1 MIEKLIRLCA
11 TNKFITLTVF
21 TVLIFVGLWSMKRIA
36 VDALPDLSDT
46 QVIIYSKWD
55 RSPDII
61 EDQVT
66 YPIITSLLGAP
77 KVKSIR
83 GFSDFGYSYV
93 YVIFDEGTDLYW
105 ARSRVLEYLSK
116 VQSSLPSGV
125 KTELGPDA
133 TGVGWVFQYALVD
146 KSGRHSLA
154 DLRSLQDWTIRYQL
168 QSVPGVAE
176 VASLGGFVR
185 QYQITVDP
193 NKLAAYR
200 IPLMD
205 VMEAVRSS
213 NNEVGARLVEWS
225 GAEYMVRARGYVK
238 NVADLEQIV
247 VKSDQRGTPV
257 LLRDVANIQLGPE
270 MRRGVAELDGEGE
283 TAAGVVIMRQSE
295 NAMDVINRVKVRL
308 AAIEKTLPEGV
319 KIVTTY
325 DRSELI
331 ERSIHTLKHEL
342 LIEMII
348 VSLIILIFLWHIPS
362 AVIPIFTLPAAIVL
376 AFIPMKMLG
385 INANIMSLGGI
396 AIAIGA
402 LVDAAVVVVEN
413 SHKKLEVWES
423 EGKKGD
429 YKEVLIK
436 AIQEVGR
443 PSFFSLMVIAL
454 SFMPIFALEAQE
466 GRLFKPLA
474 FTKNFAMAI
483 AAILAITLDPAL
495 RLLFTRMKPFR
506 FRRTED
512 REKASEKPETRKENQ
527 KPETRNQR
535 ADDLKS
541 AQSPETTERPS
552 GFWFLAS
559 GFQSAFWYLVSGLE
573 RVVNAVLIGKMY
585 PEEKHPISKIL
596 FKLYTRP
603 AKFVLRH
610 PKLVIGT
617 ALLIVLCTIPVYR
630 KLGHEFMP
638 PLNEGS
644 ILYMPTTLP
653 GISVAQASALLQRQ
667 DQLLKEFPEVER
679 VFGKAGRAETSTDP
693 APFSMMETVVVLK
706 PSSEW
711 RTRTRWYSK
720 WPDFT
725 KPLFRP
731 LWPET
736 MSWDELVNEMN
747 SKLTLPGQTNAWTMP
762 IKNRID
768 MLTTGIRTPVGIKV
782 FGSDLKKIESIGK
795 RLEGILQKVP
805 GTRSVYGE
813 RVAGG
818 YFVDF
823 DLNREAIARYGL
835 RIGDVQTVIMTAI
848 GGENVSTTVE
858 GRERYPINIRYPREM
873 RDDVEKLTRTLI
885 SIPSAPGTMSG
896 GAQIPL
902 GQLATIKLVEGPSM
916 IRDEDGRLSGY
927 VYVDVDTA
935 KRDIGG
941 YVEEAKKAVD
951 AELKLD
957 PGYLLVWSGQY
968 ESMTR
973 VKEKMKVVI
982 PLTFFVI
989 FMLIYFNTKS
999 FPKTA
1004 IVLLAVPFS
1013 AVGAIWFLYL
1023 LGYNMSIGVW
1033 VGLIA
1038 LLGLDAETGI
1048 FMLLYLDLAHDER
1061 ITAGTMNTRQDL
1073 DEAILHGAVQRVRPK
1088 VMTVACAFFGL
1099 VPIMWSIGA
1108 GGDVM
1113 KRIAAPMIGGLF
1125 TSFLMELLVYPAIY
1139 LLWRKRSLPRADGAD
1154 DDHPQRQEWKRPR
1167 LVSGVAGL
1175 VVAFVIA
1182 GFLYF
1187 GHRDATALYPPYE
1200 ATRQALLTSSLDGV
1214 KSSAS
1219 ALAGAAR
1226 TSGQPR
1232 IATTAEALSKS
1243 RDVESARQAFAALSD
1258 AMIAYRSG
1266 AAERPKPQ
1274 VVYCSMAKHSWLQP
1288 KGPINNPYYAD
1299 AGMRG
1304 CGEVQ

>member
-1 MIEKLIRLCA
+1 MIEKLIRICA
-11 TNKFITLTVF
+11 TNRFMTLTITAALVF
-21 TVLIFVGLWSMKRIA
+21 AGLWSMNRIA
-36 VDALPDLSDT
+36 LDALPDLSDT
-46 QVIIYSKWD
+46 QVIVYSKWD
-55 RSPDII
+55 RSPDIV

-66 YPIITSLLGAP
+66 YPIVTSLLGAP
-77 KVKSIR
+77 KVKDVR

-116 VQSSLPSGV
+116 IQAQLPQGV
-125 KTELGPDA
+125 TTELGPDA

-146 KSGRHSLA
+146 KSGKHSLA

-193 NKLAAYR
+193 NKLAAYG
-200 IPLMD
+200 IPLMR

-225 GAEYMVRARGYVK
+225 GTEYMVRARGYIR
-238 NVADLEQIV
+238 NIADLEQIV
-247 VKSDQRGTPV
+247 VKTDARGTPV
-257 LLRDVANIQLGPE
+257 LLRDVANIELGPE
-270 MRRGVAELDGEGE
+270 MRRGIDDLDGEGD
-283 TAAGVVIMRQSE
+283 TASGVVVMRQSE
-295 NAMDVINRVKVRL
+295 DALAVIQRVKARL
-308 AAIEKTLPEGV
+308 AEIQKTLPEGV

-342 LIEMII
+342 LLEMII
-348 VSLIILIFLWHIPS
+348 VSLIILIFLWHLPS
-362 AVIPIFTLPAAIVL
+362 ALIPIATIPAAVIL
-376 AFIPMKMLG
+376 SFIPMKLFG

-396 AIAIGA
+396 AVAIGA

-413 SHKKLEVWES
+413 SHKKLEAWEAN
-423 EGKKGD
+423 GRQGD
-429 YKEVLIK
+429 YKEVLIR
-436 AIQEVGR
+436 AVQEVGR
-443 PSFFSLMVIAL
+443 PSFFSLLVIAL

-466 GRLFKPLA
+466 GRLFRPLA

-483 AAILAITLDPAL
+483 SAILAVTLAPAL
-495 RLLFTRMKPFR
+495 MLLVIRLKKYEFR
-506 FRRTED
+506 PR
-512 REKASEKPETRKENQ
+512 
-527 KPETRNQR
+527 
-535 ADDLKS
+535 
-541 AQSPETTERPS
+541 
-552 GFWFLAS
+552 WLAS
-559 GFQSAFWYLVSGLE
+559 
-573 RVVNAVLIGKMY
+573 VVNAVAVGTIHR
-585 PEEKHPISKIL
+585 EEKHPISRLL

-610 PKLVIGT
+610 PRMVIGT
-617 ALLIVLCTIPVYR
+617 ALLIVLFTIPIYQ

-653 GISVAQASALLQRQ
+653 GISVAQAQELLQRQ
-667 DQLLKEFPEVER
+667 DQLLKSFPEVER

-693 APFSMMETVVVLK
+693 APFSMMETIVTLK
-706 PSSEW
+706 PESEW
-711 RTRTRWYSK
+711 RTRPRWYSK
-720 WPDFT
+720 WPDFI

-747 SKLTLPGQTNAWTMP
+747 TKLTLPGQTNAWTMP

-768 MLTTGIRTPVGIKV
+768 MLTTGIRTPVGIKI
-782 FGSDLKKIESIGK
+782 FGADLGEIEKIGEHI
-795 RLEGILQKVP
+795 EGILQKVP

-823 DLNREAIARYGL
+823 DLNREQIARYGL
-835 RIGDVQTVIMTAI
+835 TIKDVQDVIMTAI
-848 GGENVSTTVE
+848 GGENVSTSIE
-858 GRERYPINIRYPREM
+858 GRERYPINIRYPREL
-873 RDDVEKLTRTLI
+873 RDDVDKLARTLV
-885 SIPSAPGTMSG
+885 SVPNASGMG
-896 GAQIPL
+896 GAAQVPL
-902 GQLATIKLVEGPSM
+902 GQLATIKLVQGPAM
-916 IRDEDGRLSGY
+916 IRDENGRLSGY

-951 AELKLD
+951 AELKLQ
-957 PGYLLVWSGQY
+957 PGYLLQWSGQY
-968 ESMTR
+968 EAMAR
-973 VKEKMKVVI
+973 VKEKMKVVL
-982 PLTFFVI
+982 PLTLFIVFL
-989 FMLIYFNTKS
+989 LIYMNTQS
-999 FPKTA
+999 FAKTA

-1013 AVGAIWFLYL
+1013 AVGAIWLLYF

-1061 ITAGTMNTRQDL
+1061 VAAGTLNTRADL
-1073 DEAILHGAVQRVRPK
+1073 NEAILHGAVQRVRPK

-1099 VPIMWSIGA
+1099 VPIMWSLGA
-1108 GGDVM
+1108 GADVM

-1125 TSFLMELLVYPAIY
+1125 TSFIMELLVYPAIY
-1139 LLWRKRSLPRADGAD
+1139 LLWRERDLPHPERAGD
-1154 DDHPQRQEWKRPR
+1154 
-1167 LVSGVAGL
+1167 
-1175 VVAFVIA
+1175 
-1182 GFLYF
+1182 
-1187 GHRDATALYPPYE
+1187 
-1200 ATRQALLTSSLDGV
+1200 
-1214 KSSAS
+1214 
-1219 ALAGAAR
+1219 
-1226 TSGQPR
+1226 
-1232 IATTAEALSKS
+1232 
-1243 RDVESARQAFAALSD
+1243 
-1258 AMIAYRSG
+1258 
-1266 AAERPKPQ
+1266 ERPKRPWWQ
-1274 VVYCSMAKHSWLQP
+1274 RPAVVSSLSGVLVALGIAGSMFFPRAEAKPLFPRYESVRQSLP
-1288 KGPINNPYYAD
+1288 SGLLDTAKSNRTVKSN
-1299 AGMRG
+1299 
-1304 CGEVQ
+1304 

>member
-1 MIEKLIRLCA
+1 MIEKLIRTCA
-11 TNKFITLTVF
+11 TNRFLTLTIFSGLVF
-21 TVLIFVGLWSMKRIA
+21 AGLWSMNRIA

-66 YPIITSLLGAP
+66 YPIVTSLLGSP
-77 KVKSIR
+77 KVKAVR

-93 YVIFDEGTDLYW
+93 YVVFDEGTDLYW
-105 ARSRVLEYLSK
+105 ARSRVLESLSK
-116 VQSSLPSGV
+116 TQSALPQGV

-146 KSGRHSLA
+146 KSGKHSLA

-200 IPLMD
+200 IPIME
-205 VMEAVRSS
+205 VMEAVRGS

-238 NVADLEQIV
+238 NIADLEQIV
-247 VKSDQRGTPV
+247 VKSDERGTPV

-270 MRRGVAELDGEGE
+270 LRRGVAELDGEGE
-283 TAAGVVIMRQSE
+283 TAASVVIMRQSE
-295 NAMDVINRVKVRL
+295 DALAVIQRVKARL
-308 AAIEKTLPEGV
+308 AEIEKTLPEGV

-342 LIEMII
+342 LLEMII
-348 VSLIILIFLWHIPS
+348 VSLVILIFLWHVPS
-362 AVIPIFTLPAAIVL
+362 ALIPIATIPAAVIL
-376 AFIPMKMLG
+376 AFIPMKIFG

-396 AIAIGA
+396 AVAIGA
-402 LVDAAVVVVEN
+402 LVDASVVVVEN
-413 SHKKLEVWES
+413 AHKKLEAWAAN
-423 EGKKGD
+423 GRQGD
-429 YKEVLIK
+429 YKEVLIH
-436 AIQEVGR
+436 AVQEVGR

-454 SFMPIFALEAQE
+454 SFLPIFALEAQE
-466 GRLFKPLA
+466 GRLFRPLA

-483 AAILAITLDPAL
+483 AAILAVTLAPAMML
-495 RLLFTRMKPFR
+495 LVVRLKKYEFR
-506 FRRTED
+506 PRWLSRI
-512 REKASEKPETRKENQ
+512 
-527 KPETRNQR
+527 
-535 ADDLKS
+535 
-541 AQSPETTERPS
+541 
-552 GFWFLAS
+552 
-559 GFQSAFWYLVSGLE
+559 
-573 RVVNAVLIGKMY
+573 VNTVAVGTIH
-585 PEEKHPISKIL
+585 PEEKHPISRLL

-610 PKLVIGT
+610 PRMVIGS
-617 ALLIVLCTIPVYR
+617 ALLVVLFTIPVYR

-653 GISVAQASALLQRQ
+653 GISVAQAEALLQRQ
-667 DQLLKEFPEVER
+667 DQLLKSFPEVER
-679 VFGKAGRAETSTDP
+679 VFGKAGRADTSTDP

-706 PSSEW
+706 PVSAW
-711 RTRTRWYSK
+711 RTRPRWYSNG
-720 WPDFT
+720 PDFI

-736 MSWDELVNEMN
+736 ISRDELVDEMN
-747 SKLTLPGQTNAWTMP
+747 ARLSLPGQTNAWTMP

-768 MLTTGIRTPVGIKV
+768 MLTTGIRTPVGIKI
-782 FGSDLKKIESIGK
+782 FGADLGEIEKIGQH
-795 RLEGILQKVP
+795 LEGILQKVP

-823 DLNREAIARYGL
+823 DLNRQAIARYGL
-835 RIGDVQTVIMTAI
+835 RISDVQDVIMTAI
-848 GGENVSTTVE
+848 GGENVSTTIE

-873 RDDVEKLTRTLI
+873 RDDVDKLARTLV
-885 SIPSAPGTMSG
+885 SVPNAAMN

-916 IRDEDGRLSGY
+916 IRDENGRLSGY
-927 VYVDVDTA
+927 VYVDVDTS

-941 YVEEAKKAVD
+941 YVEDAKKAVD
-951 AELKLD
+951 AELKLK
-957 PGYLLVWSGQY
+957 PGYLLAWSGQY
-968 ESMTR
+968 EAMAR
-973 VKEKMKVVI
+973 VKEKMKVVL
-982 PLTFFVI
+982 PLTLFIV
-989 FMLIYFNTKS
+989 FMLIYVNTKS

-1013 AVGAIWFLYL
+1013 AVGAIWLLYA

-1033 VGLIA
+1033 VGMIA

-1061 ITAGTMNTRQDL
+1061 VAAGTLNTREDL
-1073 DEAILHGAVQRVRPK
+1073 HEAILHGAVQRVRPK

-1099 VPIMWSIGA
+1099 VPIMWSTGA
-1108 GGDVM
+1108 GADVM
-1113 KRIAAPMIGGLF
+1113 KRIAAPMIGGLV

-1139 LLWRKRSLPRADGAD
+1139 LLWRERDLPRG
-1154 DDHPQRQEWKRPR
+1154 E
-1167 LVSGVAGL
+1167 VVESGSGVAGL
-1175 VVAFVIA
+1175 R
-1182 GFLYF
+1182 G
-1187 GHRDATALYPPYE
+1187 
-1200 ATRQALLTSSLDGV
+1200 
-1214 KSSAS
+1214 
-1219 ALAGAAR
+1219 LAA
-1226 TSGQPR
+1226 
-1232 IATTAEALSKS
+1232 
-1243 RDVESARQAFAALSD
+1243 
-1258 AMIAYRSG
+1258 
-1266 AAERPKPQ
+1266 
-1274 VVYCSMAKHSWLQP
+1274 
-1288 KGPINNPYYAD
+1288 
-1299 AGMRG
+1299 
-1304 CGEVQ
+1304 